1 LLNSHQGG
9 CQGAAGRQLPGR
21 RWAAAARAR
30 RAGPGHITIYR
41 THTTSS
47 EILEVPQLLGWWS
60 NSEVSDGH
68 SIRDVCRLTA
78 LLLAGL
84 IGCGSK
90 PIDGPVSKVSELV
103 AVCAG
108 RHAPTAAPFAGA
120 RPHPILVVPPKGALK
135 QLGPA

>member
-1 LLNSHQGG
+1 VRSWKYPSCWVGG
-9 CQGAAGRQLPGR
+9 A
-21 RWAAAARAR
+21 
-30 RAGPGHITIYR
+30 
-41 THTTSS
+41 
-47 EILEVPQLLGWWS
+47 

-135 QLGPA
+135 QLGPAWNS